1 MKTNEPT
8 EQTLD
13 TLLRTPLDVPDD
25 GFSAAVV
32 SSIARQR
39 PGTWPLAGEM
49 LWPAWLLAL
58 AGAIIALPWERTA
71 HWLASLSQQWNAW
84 LLQTQA
90 LSHPLWAQTEQWST
104 TMAGWLPVMLA
115 LGLLWMLMALVED

>member
-13 TLLRTPLDVPDD
+13 TLLRTSLDVPDD

-39 PGTWPLAGEM
+39 PGSRPLAGEM

-71 HWLASLSQQWNAW
+71 HWLASLSQRWDAW
-84 LLQTQA
+84 LSQTHA